1 MLFRNDNQQILYEG
15 GWGAKHDDSEDEDEY
30 IDEDEDDYD
39 DDDGDDNDDDDEDDD
54 HDEIAHDD
62 VGTSFPEYMTC
73 NDNSNITFSLTLAGH
88 DELLCCW
95 TQRSK

>member
-1 MLFRNDNQQILYEG
+1 MEG
-15 GWGAKHDDSEDEDEY
+15 
-30 IDEDEDDYD
+30 
-39 DDDGDDNDDDDEDDD
+39 
-54 HDEIAHDD
+54 DEIADDD
-62 VGTSFPEYMTC
+62 VGTSFPECMTC

>member
-1 MLFRNDNQQILYEG
+1 MNDG
-15 GWGAKHDDSEDEDEY
+15 
-30 IDEDEDDYD
+30 
-39 DDDGDDNDDDDEDDD
+39 DD

-73 NDNSNITFSLTLAGH
+73 NGNINITFSLTLAEH
-88 DELLCCW
+88 DELFCCW